1 MSLLA
6 VSNLSISFG
15 DTTVVN
21 DISFEMNEGEKVCI
35 IGESGSGKSVTA
47 LAINALLPEE
57 ATATGS
63 IVFDGREIL
72 DSSDRDMRR
81 IRGNDIGFVF
91 QEPQSALNPVLRIK
105 KQLVAA
111 RREHRGLKRAEAS
124 RVAAELAAAV
134 DLPEP
139 ERIINRFPHELSGGQ
154 RQRVVIAMAMSC
166 QPKLLIADEPTTAL
180 DATVQARVLDL
191 MTARTSSAGAALLMI
206 THDMAVAAKVADR
219 LIVMRGGKIVESGPT
234 LGVLRNSTDPY
245 TVSLVEAARA
255 TSLRRSA

>member
-1 MSLLA
+1 MSLLS

-15 DTTVVN
+15 DTTVVDN
-21 DISFEMNEGEKVCI
+21 ISFEINEGERVCI

-47 LAINALLPEE
+47 LAIDALLPVG

-63 IVFDGREIL
+63 IVFDGRQIL
-72 DSSDRDMRR
+72 DSSDRDMQR

-91 QEPQSALNPVLRIK
+91 QEPQSALNPVLRVK

-111 RREHRGLKRAEAS
+111 RREHRGLKRADAA

-191 MTARTSSAGAALLMI
+191 MTERTSSEGAALLMI

>member
-1 MSLLA
+1 MSLLS

-15 DTTVVN
+15 DTTVVD

-47 LAINALLPEE
+47 LAIDALLPKE

-72 DSSDRDMRR
+72 DSSDRDMQR

-111 RREHRGLKRAEAS
+111 RREHRGLKRADAA

-139 ERIINRFPHELSGGQ
+139 ERIINRFPHQLSGGQ

-191 MTARTSSAGAALLMI
+191 MTERTSSEGAALLMI

>member
-1 MSLLA
+1 MSLLS

-15 DTTVVN
+15 DTTVVDN
-21 DISFEMNEGEKVCI
+21 ISFEINEGERVCI

-47 LAINALLPEE
+47 LAIDALLPVG

-63 IVFDGREIL
+63 IVFDGRQIL
-72 DSSDRDMRR
+72 DSSDRDMQR

-91 QEPQSALNPVLRIK
+91 QEPQSALNPVLRVK

-111 RREHRGLKRAEAS
+111 RREHRGLKRADAA
-124 RVAAELAAAV
+124 RVAAGLAAAV

-191 MTARTSSAGAALLMI
+191 MTERTSSEGAALLMI